1 MRQSRQCRQACQRP
15 ARNGSLPFRLAG
27 MGILIGLLS
36 ACASRQPPL
45 YNWETYQPQVRAYFQ
60 DEGGDA
66 EAQALAMEH
75 NIETARAANQALPPG
90 FHAHLG
96 LLYLKIGKDD
106 HALEQIESEK
116 AAFPESAPFMDFLLR
131 NTSRASTPGEA
142 DPSGPQPE
150 VPAPSSSTS
159 AKHGNSGAGKS

>member
-1 MRQSRQCRQACQRP
+1 MHPFNQRP
-15 ARNGSLPFRLAG
+15 PGRTGHGSLPLRLVGASL
-27 MGILIGLLS
+27 LIGLLS
-36 ACASRQPPL
+36 ACAPRQPLL
-45 YNWETYQPQVRAYFQ
+45 YNWESYQPQVRAYFQ

-96 LLYLKIGKDD
+96 LLYLKIGKDT
-106 HALEQIESEK
+106 HALEQIQSEK

-131 NTSRASTPGEA
+131 NTTQAPALGNTP
-142 DPSGPQPE
+142 SPQPE
-150 VPAPSSSTS
+150 PTPASSTTS
-159 AKHGNSGAGKS
+159 AQHGNSGTGES